1 MNHPLAKDLNDLSDD
16 ELEKNIQQLTNRF
29 HIARRMG
36 VDEGILNQLDM
47 LLMHYEDERYGRQDS
62 GTETSGVVLET
73 DPLPQEK
80 PDDID
85 TSPKKFSSVQNIRRR
100 T

>member
-1 MNHPLAKDLNDLSDD
+1 MNHPLAKNLKDLSDD

-36 VDEGILNQLDM
+36 VDEGILNQLD
-47 LLMHYEDERYGRQDS
+47 LLLGHYEDERYGRQDS

-85 TSPKKFSSVQNIRRR
+85 TSPKKFSSIQNIRRR

>member
-1 MNHPLAKDLNDLSDD
+1 MNHPLGKDLRELSDD

-29 HIARRMG
+29 YIARRMG
-36 VDEGILNQLDM
+36 VSEAILNQLDM
-47 LLMHYEDERYGRQDS
+47 LLTHYEDERSGRQDS
-62 GTETSGVVLET
+62 GADTSGVVLET

-85 TSPKKFSSVQNIRRR
+85 SSPKKFSSVQNIRRR

>member
-1 MNHPLAKDLNDLSDD
+1 MNHPLAKDLTELSDD

-36 VDEGILNQLDM
+36 IDEGILNQLD
-47 LLMHYEDERYGRQDS
+47 LLLCHYEDERSGRQDT
-62 GTETSGVVLET
+62 GTETTGVGLET

-85 TSPKKFSSVQNIRRR
+85 TSSKKFSSIQNIRRR

>member
-1 MNHPLAKDLNDLSDD
+1 MNHPLAKDLTDLSDD

-29 HIARRMG
+29 YTARRMG
-36 VDEGILNQLDM
+36 LDQGMLNQLDM
-47 LLMHYEDERYGRQDS
+47 LLSHYEDERHGRQS
-62 GTETSGVVLET
+62 TAPEPSGVVLET

-85 TSPKKFSSVQNIRRR
+85 PSPKKFSSVQNIRRR

>member
-1 MNHPLAKDLNDLSDD
+1 MNHPLAKDLKDLSDD

-47 LLMHYEDERYGRQDS
+47 LLMHYEDERHGRQDS

-85 TSPKKFSSVQNIRRR
+85 SSPKKFSSVQNIRRR

>member
-1 MNHPLAKDLNDLSDD
+1 MNHPLAKNLKDLSDD

-29 HIARRMG
+29 YIARRMG
-36 VDEGILNQLDM
+36 VDEGILNQLD
-47 LLMHYEDERYGRQDS
+47 LLLGHYEDERYGRQDS
-62 GTETSGVVLET
+62 GAETSGVVLET

-85 TSPKKFSSVQNIRRR
+85 TSPKKFSSIQNIRRR